1 MTPTSRMTGNNAPTS
16 RPACRLSPLAAAT
29 VPGEHQRAAGRHGF
43 GGQRERARPHDAD
56 REPGQRAGDQ
66 SQERHG
72 GQRGDQ
78 VGGYA
83 KGRAGGDEHLE
94 IEPMAEYAV
103 DGAAQPHE
111 HGERGR
117 PARRTAWRPPRAHL
131 PPAVERVQQAHRLV
145 LVFGRAGVDDRGD
158 HDFDQAAADGVQHD
172 GGQQR
177 RIRVGHARGQQAERQ
192 QTGRRG
198 HMRGDD
204 AGPVA
209 DAVHIL
215 AGQHI
220 HHELRDEVHRDQHG
234 QPGHVDAERGR
245 ERDEQQRHEVVDDRL
260 RDIAVE
266 AGDNGTVVVRRS
278 CGHAETLLR
287 VGAGRSDAVIVSMS
301 PLCHADFRTSCP
313 YGVFGGGAARVVGEE
328 P

>member
-29 VPGEHQRAAGRHGF
+29 RHRADDGGPGRASQIASHSEYGEHQRAAGRHGF

-66 SQERHG
+66 
-72 GQRGDQ
+72 

-83 KGRAGGDEHLE
+83 EGRAGGDEHLE
-94 IEPMAEYAV
+94 VEPVAEYAV

-117 PARRTAWRPPRAHL
+117 PARRTAWRPPRCPHRHGAHL
-131 PPAVERVQQAHRLV
+131 PPAVERMQQTHRLV
-145 LVFGRAGVDDRGD
+145 LMLGRAGVHNRGD
-158 HDFDQAAADGVQHD
+158 HDLDQAAADRVQHD
-172 GGQQR
+172 GGHQR
-177 RIRVGHARGQQAERQ
+177 RIRVGHSRGQQTERK
-192 QTGRRG
+192 QTGRHG

-266 AGDNGTVVVRRS
+266 AGDNGVRS
-278 CGHAETLLR
+278 
-287 VGAGRSDAVIVSMS
+287 
-301 PLCHADFRTSCP
+301 
-313 YGVFGGGAARVVGEE
+313 
-328 P
+328 